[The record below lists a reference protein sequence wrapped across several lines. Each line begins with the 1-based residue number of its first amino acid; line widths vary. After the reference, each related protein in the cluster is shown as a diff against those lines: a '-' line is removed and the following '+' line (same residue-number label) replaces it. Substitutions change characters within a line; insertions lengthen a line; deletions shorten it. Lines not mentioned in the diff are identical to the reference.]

1 MPKAKKEIS
10 PAIIDD
16 EDDLSKEDYADKDKL
31 VDSKEFFEDDEEEN
45 VEDGDEDDP
54 SASAAIDIGDDF

>member
-10 PAIIDD
+10 PAIIDE

-45 VEDGDEDDP
+45 VEDGDADDP